1 MHRTFTVTFVS
12 LALLSGGCGPS
23 PSPRPSLSG
32 VSPTTVATIDAFR
45 PTFEA
50 APCPDDV
57 SRAVVYTISC
67 GYLTA
72 LEDRSE
78 PAGRTVRVF
87 VVRIDPPGGT
97 STPDPMIMVSDR
109 TFGARPDYGGL
120 GGRMHRVE
128 YVIDSRGSAHSE
140 PSLDCPE
147 VEAVSPTLVGL
158 RFNDPMH
165 TSKLS
170 EAVQACHD
178 RLVAQGIDLAAY
190 DVAADA
196 ADIEDLRVALGI
208 EHWNAI
214 AYGVGSQ
221 IAFEE
226 GRVFP
231 EGLRSIIIVSP
242 TLSSPSLLTV
252 GPSALDLGISQLAA
266 QCDAIAA
273 CKRLA
278 PDLTEAI
285 REAVA
290 RLDAKP
296 LVLDVDATDRAA
308 LLGHSIRVVVDGAG
322 LLRWIRA
329 TMTAYEGRNAGLI
342 VPTVSRVLDGKLG
355 PRDSV
360 VVDLSS
366 DSGDCLG
373 ILPRCTGVSAGAMY
387 SIVCRDLL
395 PVVDHARLDRDIAG
409 RPPYV
414 ELFSP
419 GPLGPACSAWS
430 VAAATTA
437 PTRLAVG
444 APTLIF
450 RGTIDPFSAPPADL
464 AGAVADRT
472 NIYSLDVPNVS
483 YNALAIGCPRVIRDA
498 WLDSPTGP
506 AADVSCLAHIPPL
519 QLGQ

>member
-12 LALLSGGCGPS
+12 LALLSGGCGSS
-23 PSPRPSLSG
+23 PSPRPSPSG
-32 VSPTTVATIDAFR
+32 VSPTTAATMGAFR
-45 PTFEA
+45 PTFQA

-57 SRAVVYTISC
+57 SGAVVYAISC

-72 LEDRSE
+72 FEDRSD
-78 PAGRTVRVF
+78 PTGRTVRVF

-97 STPDPMIMVSDR
+97 ITPDPMIVVSDR

-128 YVIDSRGSAHSE
+128 YVIDPRGSAHSE

-147 VEAVSPTLVGL
+147 VEAVSPMLVGL
-158 RFNDPMH
+158 RLGDPAH

-170 EAVQACHD
+170 EAVRACHD

-196 ADIEDLRVALGI
+196 ADIEDLRVAVGI
-208 EHWNAI
+208 ERWNAI

-231 EGLRSIIIVSP
+231 DGLRSIIIDSP
-242 TLSSPSLLTV
+242 TVSSPSLLTV
-252 GPSALDLGISQLAA
+252 GPSALDFGISQLAA
-266 QCDAIAA
+266 QCAAIA
-273 CKRLA
+273 
-278 PDLTEAI
+278 EAI

-308 LLGHSIRVVVDGAG
+308 LLGHPIRVVVDGAG

-329 TMTAYEGRNAGLI
+329 TLTAGEGRNAGLI

-395 PVVDHARLDRDIAG
+395 PAVDHTRLDRDIAS
-409 RPPYV
+409 RQPYV

-437 PTRLAVG
+437 PTRVASG

-450 RGTIDPFSAPPADL
+450 RGTIDPFSVPPADL
-464 AGAVADRT
+464 AEAVAGRT
-472 NIYSLDVPNVS
+472 NIYSLDVPNMS
-483 YNALAIGCPRVIRDA
+483 YNALALACPRVIRDA
-498 WLDSPTGP
+498 WLDSPSGP
-506 AADVSCLAHIPPL
+506 AADVSCLAQIPPP